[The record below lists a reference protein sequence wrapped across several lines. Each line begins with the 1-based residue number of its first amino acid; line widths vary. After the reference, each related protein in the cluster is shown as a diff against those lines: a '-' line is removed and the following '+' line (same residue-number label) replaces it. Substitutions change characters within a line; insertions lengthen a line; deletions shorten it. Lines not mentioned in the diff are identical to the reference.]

1 LYLKQRAPT
10 IFASKLRNLVAWFN
24 GRGLWMLLFFVVSLH
39 ATASAQ
45 SPDAQICV
53 AEGVNA
59 NEQTLSQFVIAVP
72 SEAVRLRLQ
81 RAYPEYTLR
90 VISDQIQRNGQ
101 STSFLSAIQR
111 EHVLAWWCGNDLDD
125 TMHTELQAIPQ
136 QSIPLS
142 RTVQLDQTLDIDF
155 ISESEQAINLRP
167 SEIEAVLSA
176 GVLYIGLPEDS
187 SPISFRDRT
196 GRALGLDVDI
206 IQMLS
211 ERIGFS
217 YEWVNCGTWNQCVRA
232 LEQRDIDVLSFMTP
246 TSERL
251 NYAAFSVPY
260 WDVAWA
266 TVSLE
271 SNPVRGQSFPSL
283 RNKVIAVVES
293 YSILEQIKSIPG
305 MTILLVETPEDGL
318 SAVLNGVADAYLDSL
333 PLLMNRVR
341 EQGLTGMVLNI
352 LRDEPGDQVSIGLH
366 RDFADLVPIIDR
378 AILSISP
385 AEHQAIQEAWFDPSL
400 ESGLNREQVQRW
412 AITMTVLVF
421 VIITLIV
428 ARMLVL
434 RKHIRRQKQREA
446 KIRHQALHDSLTAL
460 PNRAHI
466 LERVN
471 DILPT
476 HLLEGKKFALLFI
489 DLDGFKAINDERGH
503 EAGDELLI
511 AVAKRLQHSVRESDL
526 VGRYGGD
533 EFVILLT
540 ELTAAEQATA
550 VADKILSRMGQP
562 FRIDSG
568 LAKIGASIGVALFP
582 DHGENLESLLSAAD
596 EAMYKVKESG
606 KHGVFMAKPLAQTLT
621 TPE

>member
-1 LYLKQRAPT
+1 MQHN
-10 IFASKLRNLVAWFN
+10 LRCLWSLV
-24 GRGLWMLLFFVVSLH
+24 LLFMVVLQSP
-39 ATASAQ
+39 AWAQ
-45 SPDAQICV
+45 SAGAQICV
-53 AEGVNA
+53 AADVNA
-59 NEQTLSQFVIAVP
+59 NEQTLSQLVIAVP
-72 SEAVRLRLQ
+72 NEAVRLRLQ

-90 VISDQIQRNGQ
+90 VVSDQIQRNGQ
-101 STSFLSAIQR
+101 STSFLTAIQSKQ
-111 EHVLAWWCGNDLDD
+111 VLAWWCGSDLEDAL
-125 TMHTELQAIPQ
+125 HAELQVIPQ
-136 QSIPLS
+136 QSIHLL
-142 RTVQLDQTLDIDF
+142 RTVQLDQTLDLDF

-167 SEIEAVLSA
+167 SEFEAVLSA

-187 SPISFRDRT
+187 SPISFRDRSE
-196 GRALGLDVDI
+196 RAVGLDVDVM
-206 IQMLS
+206 QLLS

-217 YEWVNCGTWNQCVRA
+217 YEWVDCGTWNQCVRA

-271 SNPVRGQSFPSL
+271 SNPVRGQNFNSL
-283 RNKVIAVVES
+283 RTKVIAVVEN
-293 YSILEQIKSIPG
+293 YSILDQIKAIPG

-352 LRDEPGDQVSIGLH
+352 LRDEPGDQVSIGVH

-378 AILSISP
+378 AILSVSA
-385 AEHQAIQEAWFDPSL
+385 AERQAIQEAWFDPSL

-412 AITMTVLVF
+412 AIIMTILVI
-421 VIITLIV
+421 VIITLFV
-428 ARMLVL
+428 ARMFVL

-471 DILPT
+471 DVLT
-476 HLLEGKKFALLFI
+476 KHLLDDKKFALLFI

-540 ELTAAEQATA
+540 DLTATDQATV
-550 VADKILSRMGQP
+550 VAEKILSRMGQP

-568 LAKIGASIGVALFP
+568 LAQIGASIGVAMFP
-582 DHGENLESLLSAAD
+582 DHGDDLESLLSAAD

-606 KHGVFMAKPLAQTLT
+606 KHGIFLAKPAV
-621 TPE
+621 PAE